1 MEDKKKK
8 LKWSL
13 NFFDLV
19 IIAVAVVACFIIIRM
34 AGSGNVIAPSGETK
48 TVRYTVELST
58 MLDDVADMIKPGDA
72 LIDKIEKRP
81 VGTVVSVEVTPAYVS
96 AQSSVTGD
104 YIITEIPEHKSAIV
118 VLEAVCNVSDF
129 EISTSVFAIRTGT
142 KISFTGPGYSG
153 SGFIIEIARDG
164 V

>member
-1 MEDKKKK
+1 MKNKKK

-19 IIAVAVVACFIIIRM
+19 IIAVAAVACLVVIKM

-48 TVRYTVELST
+48 TVQYTVELSA
-58 MLDDVADMIKPGDA
+58 MLGDVADMIKPGDS
-72 LIDKIEKRP
+72 LVDKIEKRS

-96 AQSSVTGD
+96 AQSSVSGD
-104 YIITEIPEHKSAIV
+104 YVITEIPEHKSAIV
-118 VLEAVCNVSDF
+118 VLEATCSVSDF
-129 EISTSVFAIRTGT
+129 EISTNGFAIRTGT

>member
-1 MEDKKKK
+1 MENKKKK
-8 LKWSL
+8 PRWSL

-19 IIAVAVVACFIIIRM
+19 IIAVAAAACFLLIRM
-34 AGSGNVIAPSGETK
+34 AGDGNVIAPSGETK

-58 MLDDVADMIKPGDA
+58 MLGETAEMIKPGDA
-72 LIDKIEKRP
+72 LVDKIEKRS
-81 VGTVVSVEVTPAYVS
+81 VGTVVSAKVTPAYVS
-96 AQSSVTGD
+96 AQSGVTGD
-104 YIITEIPEHKSAIV
+104 YIISEIPGHKSAVV
-118 VLEAVCNVSDF
+118 VLEATCSVNDF
-129 EISTSVFAIRTGT
+129 EISTNGFAIRTGT